1 MNPRTRLEHNLIAES
16 EAYGYTLAV
25 WGAGALLIDAFG
37 IPGVRAVLAYVG
49 GALVGFALLAELA
62 WEGIAAEMT
71 VERTPTSRVAS
82 AIHLLS
88 TGGTLLVA
96 HALIV
101 AIAGADAG
109 ALVAFLLVG
118 VAVTTTY
125 NLLLLVEEFLGG
137 RLD

>member
-1 MNPRTRLEHNLIAES
+1 MNARTRLEHNLIAES

-37 IPGVRAVLAYVG
+37 VPDVWGVLAYVG
-49 GALVGFALLAELA
+49 GALAGFALLAEVA
-62 WEGIAAEMT
+62 WGGMADEMT
-71 VERTPTSRVAS
+71 AERSPTSRVAS

-88 TGGTLLVA
+88 TGGALLA
-96 HALIV
+96 ARGLIV
-101 AIAGADAG
+101 AVASAGAG
-109 ALVAFLLVG
+109 GRLAFLLVG
-118 VAVTTTY
+118 VAVTVTY